1 MINLYLSAPQ
11 LTPTALEKS
20 RAYLFMLPSRTDA
33 TREVIVGALIATRI
47 EEAMRVAKVDDKCE
61 NEGLVPID
69 SGLYCYP
76 EKISAAMG
84 VSRLFVST
92 VHRRKSVAAALL
104 AAAAKTFIHGCP
116 LRIEDETVAFSQ
128 PSESGRKFME
138 SFGKG
143 LIGVFEE

>member
-33 TREVIVGALIATRI
+33 TREVIVGALIAT
-47 EEAMRVAKVDDKCE
+47 
-61 NEGLVPID
+61 ID